1 MKELKNIFLKDNF
14 KNLGF
19 FKIEKTQ
26 LITISLKILKILT
39 IFKKVQN
46 TTNNEATLNQKT
58 KVSFF
63 DKCPISMEKIHLCMT

>member
-19 FKIEKTQ
+19 LKIEDTQ
-26 LITISLKILKILT
+26 LIKISLKILKIIT

-46 TTNNEATLNQKT
+46 TTNKEATLNQKT

-63 DKCPISMEKIHLCMT
+63 